1 MQRISKIFRQSSGSI
16 SRSISSSSNRAV
28 RGLSTPA
35 AKPAARFFSSALGLA
50 MNRVGRSTYSHSSK
64 YQMLLPAVRCMSSL
78 PSFTVVPMPSLSP
91 TMEAGSIAK
100 WNLKEGDKFGPG
112 TAICEVETDKATVTY
127 EGTEDGY
134 VAKIL
139 VGTGEV
145 KVGQPLM
152 ITVEDA
158 SSLDAVRNA
167 SLDQLGVG
175 GAPAAAAK
183 PAAAA
188 AAAAVAVSTPTASA
202 TSHPAAV
209 ASSSS
214 SFSSSSMSSDRI
226 FASPYARKLAREK
239 NIDINN
245 VIGSGPN
252 NRVLAA
258 DVLEGKLKATSS
270 PSASASSSAS
280 SSSAASAAAAGAT
293 TTVLPGCQDY
303 TISSAQQFLGAR
315 FSHAKQVVPHY
326 YLSIDLDMSGM
337 MKIRDQLN
345 SGKNA
350 KSRDADI
357 SVMDLLVKAAA
368 IAIRQVPDVNAS
380 WMDTFIRKYDQVD
393 INICMDSPVGNILPV
408 IRDVGGK
415 GLTSIANELSSME
428 QDFVESS
435 EIKDNDSRLSI
446 GTFTIHNLGLYG
458 VKSAAPIVLPPQ
470 ACALAL
476 GTIKDTIVPS
486 GCEKGWKATPV
497 MTVTMSC
504 DHRVVDGAVGAAF
517 LQQYKAVV
525 ENPIALLL

>member
-1 MQRISKIFRQSSGSI
+1 
-16 SRSISSSSNRAV
+16 
-28 RGLSTPA
+28 
-35 AKPAARFFSSALGLA
+35 
-50 MNRVGRSTYSHSSK
+50 
-64 YQMLLPAVRCMSSL
+64 
-78 PSFTVVPMPSLSP
+78 
-91 TMEAGSIAK
+91 
-100 WNLKEGDKFGPG
+100 
-112 TAICEVETDKATVTY
+112 
-127 EGTEDGY
+127 
-134 VAKIL
+134 
-139 VGTGEV
+139 
-145 KVGQPLM
+145 
-152 ITVEDA
+152 
-158 SSLDAVRNA
+158 
-167 SLDQLGVG
+167 
-175 GAPAAAAK
+175 
-183 PAAAA
+183 
-188 AAAAVAVSTPTASA
+188 
-202 TSHPAAV
+202 
-209 ASSSS
+209 
-214 SFSSSSMSSDRI
+214 
-226 FASPYARKLAREK
+226 
-239 NIDINN
+239 
-245 VIGSGPN
+245 
-252 NRVLAA
+252 VLAA

>member
-1 MQRISKIFRQSSGSI
+1 
-16 SRSISSSSNRAV
+16 
-28 RGLSTPA
+28 
-35 AKPAARFFSSALGLA
+35 
-50 MNRVGRSTYSHSSK
+50 
-64 YQMLLPAVRCMSSL
+64 
-78 PSFTVVPMPSLSP
+78 
-91 TMEAGSIAK
+91 MEAGSIAK
-100 WNLKEGDKFGPG
+100 WNIKEGDKFGPG

-158 SSLDAVRNA
+158 SSLDAIRNA
-167 SLDQLGVG
+167 SLDQLGIG
-175 GAPAAAAK
+175 GAPAAPAAK
-183 PAAAA
+183 PA
-188 AAAAVAVSTPTASA
+188 
-202 TSHPAAV
+202 PAATPAAPV
-209 ASSSS
+209 TSAPAAEVVSSSS
-214 SFSSSSMSSDRI
+214 SSSSMSSDRI

-252 NRVLAA
+252 NRVLAV
-258 DVLEGKLKATSS
+258 DVIEGKFKAA
-270 PSASASSSAS
+270 PAAAPAAAAPV
-280 SSSAASAAAAGAT
+280 SSAAANVISSA
-293 TTVLPGCQDY
+293 TTVLPGGQDY
-303 TISSAQQFLGAR
+303 TLSSAQQFLGAR

-326 YLSIDLDMSGM
+326 YLSIDLDMSSM
-337 MKIRDQLN
+337 LKIRDQLN

-350 KSRDADI
+350 KSNDADI
-357 SVMDLLVKAAA
+357 SVMDLLVKATA

-380 WMDTFIRKYDQVD
+380 WMDTFIRRYDQVD
-393 INICMDSPVGNILPV
+393 INVCMGSPVGNILPV

-415 GLTSIANELSSME
+415 GLASIANELSSME
-428 QDFVESS
+428 HDFVESS
-435 EIKDNDSRLSI
+435 ELKDNDSRLSI
-446 GTFTIHNLGLYG
+446 GTFTIHNLGLFG

-470 ACALAL
+470 ACAMAL

-486 GCEKGWKATPV
+486 SCEKGWKTTQV

-504 DHRVVDGAVGAAF
+504 DHRVIDGAVGASF
-517 LQQYKAVV
+517 LQQYKTIV